1 MLQATV
7 AAIREARVEHPEA
20 HNHPAHAGPETGGFS
35 ASQSS
40 FGTSLGLYTAPNVE
54 DSTVARAHQP
64 SEVAES
70 WEGVLREFGIGDGA
84 DRAMQESPRRARSKR
99 RDNVQEPLMKSG
111 GSVSSS
117 AGAKP
122 RVDGYE
128 DFASLAAASDE
139 DFEAFLGQLRAQ
151 AGIPTGTG
159 PAVAAA
165 PAPSGPR
172 ISTKD
177 RAREG
182 SPLLR
187 GAASAMLQPPL
198 SVRSRP
204 GSGNSIASGG
214 SAATPSLKELRDQ
227 RRKPRTAEDMPPHM
241 SDLSPG
247 AASAVPIAQGGPGIG
262 LHATYGASNYL
273 PSQAPGAA
281 QSPTLEALRHD
292 RPPSNGPPNKWSLVN

>member
-1 MLQATV
+1 
-7 AAIREARVEHPEA
+7 
-20 HNHPAHAGPETGGFS
+20 
-35 ASQSS
+35 
-40 FGTSLGLYTAPNVE
+40 
-54 DSTVARAHQP
+54 
-64 SEVAES
+64 
-70 WEGVLREFGIGDGA
+70 
-84 DRAMQESPRRARSKR
+84 MQESPRRARSKR
-99 RDNVQEPLMKSG
+99 RDNLQEPMMKSG
-111 GSVSSS
+111 GSVSSV
-117 AGAKP
+117 GPKP

-159 PAVAAA
+159 PSAAAA
-165 PAPSGPR
+165 PAPSGQR

-187 GAASAMLQPPL
+187 GAASAMLQPPQ

-281 QSPTLEALRHD
+281 QSPTLEALRLRHD
-292 RPPSNGPPNKWSLVN
+292 RPPSKGPPNQWSLVN